1 MTGLTFIMTPF
12 FHYFSN
18 VDFTCLLLILILDV
32 ILGIDNYFGLGLFTY
47 LIFKNIYIDPRVFD
61 TF

>member
-18 VDFTCLLLILILDV
+18 VDFTCLLLILIWDV
-32 ILGIDNYFGLGLFTY
+32 ILGIANYFGLGLT
-47 LIFKNIYIDPRVFD
+47 
-61 TF
+61 T